1 MFEKLISGFAVFAF
15 STMLS
20 AQCPSP
26 GIWKPADQ
34 SWKKVVEKQGDNL
47 QSTITAVNPDG
58 SLWILKYTVP
68 IKGGVGKVQESTGHF
83 DSVTSKVVSPLVR
96 ENTYTRGGK
105 QARFDHIEC
114 SKDGKTFTGTESG
127 IDIHGKPFHG
137 TNVGIRQ

>member
-1 MFEKLISGFAVFAF
+1 MLGKLLLVLPVSVF
-15 STMLS
+15 STALL

-58 SLWILKYTVP
+58 SPWILKYAVP

-83 DSVTSKVVSPLVR
+83 DSVISKVVSPLVR
-96 ENTYTRGGK
+96 ENTYTRRGK
-105 QARFDHIEC
+105 QARFDHFEC
-114 SKDGKTFTGTESG
+114 SKDGKTMTDTESG
-127 IDIHGKPFHG
+127 VDIHGKPFHG
-137 TNVGIRQ
+137 TNVATEQ